1 MLSIFIRRISWI
13 FGVFYLNY
21 HHFDIPLLPHDF
33 ITSFYLSF
41 KLFHW
46 LFSSFV
52 LSFFPPLFLLL
63 CLSFFLFNNRQ
74 RLGHDGLYNST
85 HPPPEFLPGTVIPYE
100 IYRKYRTLLEEKRN
114 LKREL
119 KQYDEDFSRS
129 NGRLPKKSDKEV
141 RTCTCSVLFFHVMF
155 VDIHTLICACQFY
168 YVHANMQVRPFT
180 FKCSNLLPC
189 FMSHQDI
196 KCRVIS

>member
-1 MLSIFIRRISWI
+1 MTSSLLLIWLSNFLIYFFLLSIF
-13 FGVFYLNY
+13 
-21 HHFDIPLLPHDF
+21 
-33 ITSFYLSF
+33 
-41 KLFHW
+41 
-46 LFSSFV
+46 
-52 LSFFPPLFLLL
+52 PLFLLF
-63 CLSFFLFNNRQ
+63 FFLHFIFYFNNRQ

-141 RTCTCSVLFFHVMF
+141 RTWYLFCSFF
-155 VDIHTLICACQFY
+155 
-168 YVHANMQVRPFT
+168 
-180 FKCSNLLPC
+180 
-189 FMSHQDI
+189 
-196 KCRVIS
+196 

>member
-1 MLSIFIRRISWI
+1 MISWSSPTSDLHFIRTSFNFLKRFTLFIIILISS
-13 FGVFYLNY
+13 L
-21 HHFDIPLLPHDF
+21 PPHDF
-33 ITSFYLSF
+33 FISIYMSLPN
-41 KLFHW
+41 LFTLL
-46 LFSSFV
+46 LFP
-52 LSFFPPLFLLL
+52 FFLLFL
-63 CLSFFLFNNRQ
+63 FFLSNDRQ

-141 RTCTCSVLFFHVMF
+141 RTRTCTCSFFF
-155 VDIHTLICACQFY
+155 FFEC
-168 YVHANMQVRPFT
+168 YV
-180 FKCSNLLPC
+180 C
-189 FMSHQDI
+189 
-196 KCRVIS
+196 